1 MSGSLAMSTAT
12 SGPSAESAAST
23 PSTPGAPAEVEIALE
38 LDTLSLWYASRQA
51 LDGVTFSVPA
61 RRITAL
67 IGPSA
72 SGKSSLLRCLN
83 RLNDEIADSRVE
95 GQVLIGGTNIYA
107 KDVVVHELRRRVGM
121 VFQKPNPFPL
131 SVYENVA
138 YGPRLLGV
146 RDRRELDARIE
157 SALRS
162 AALWDEVVSRLDE
175 SALALSLGQ
184 QQRLVIARAL
194 AVGPEILLMDE
205 PASALDPASTLRFEE
220 LLLELAQRY
229 TVLLVTH
236 NMQQAARVAD
246 YTAFLHQGRLI
257 EFGETDALF
266 TNPRER
272 QTEDYITGR
281 YG

>member
-1 MSGSLAMSTAT
+1 MLNPPAENAPA
-12 SGPSAESAAST
+12 SGP
-23 PSTPGAPAEVEIALE
+23 PPGVPAQVEIAIE
-38 LDTLSLWYASRQA
+38 MRALSLWYASRRA
-51 LDGVTFSVPA
+51 LDNVSFGVPA

-72 SGKSSLLRCLN
+72 CGKSSLLRCLN
-83 RLNDEIADSRVE
+83 RLNDEIAESRVE
-95 GQVLIGGTNIYA
+95 GEVLVGGANVYA
-107 KDVVVHELRRRVGM
+107 RGVIVHELRRRVGM

-146 RDRRELDARIE
+146 RSRLELDARVE
-157 SALRS
+157 TALKS
-162 AALWDEVVSRLDE
+162 AALWDEVSARLDE
-175 SALALSLGQ
+175 SALDLSLGQ

-194 AVGPEILLMDE
+194 AVGPDVLLMDE
-205 PASALDPASTLRFEE
+205 PASALDPAATLRFEE

-236 NMQQAARVAD
+236 NMQQAARVSD
-246 YTAFLHQGRLI
+246 YTAFLHEGRLV

>member
-1 MSGSLAMSTAT
+1 MHIAT
-12 SGPSAESAAST
+12 SHSSAEEAPSA
-23 PSTPGAPAEVEIALE
+23 PSTPGAPAEIEVALE
-38 LDTLSLWYASRQA
+38 LDALSLWYASRQA
-51 LDGVTFSVPA
+51 LDGVTFGVPA

-83 RLNDEIADSRVE
+83 RLNDEISDSRVE

-107 KDVVVHELRRRVGM
+107 KDTVVHELRRRVGM

-138 YGPRLLGV
+138 YGPRLLGI
-146 RDRRELDARIE
+146 RDRRELDARVE

-162 AALWDEVVSRLDE
+162 SVLWDEVASRLDE

-220 LLLELAQRY
+220 LLLELAQQY

-246 YTAFLHQGRLI
+246 YTAFLHHGRLV

>member
-1 MSGSLAMSTAT
+1 MHIAT
-12 SGPSAESAAST
+12 SDSSAEEAPSA
-23 PSTPGAPAEVEIALE
+23 PSTPGAPAEIDIALE
-38 LDTLSLWYASRQA
+38 LDALSLWYASRQA
-51 LDGVTFSVPA
+51 LDGVTFGVPA

-83 RLNDEIADSRVE
+83 RLNDEISDSRVE
-95 GQVLIGGTNIYA
+95 GRVLIGGTNIYA
-107 KDVVVHELRRRVGM
+107 KDTVVHELRRRVGM

-138 YGPRLLGV
+138 YGPRLLGI
-146 RDRRELDARIE
+146 RDRRELDARVE

-162 AALWDEVVSRLDE
+162 SVLWDEVASRLDE

-220 LLLELAQRY
+220 LLLELAQQY

-246 YTAFLHQGRLI
+246 YTAFLHHGRLV

>member
-1 MSGSLAMSTAT
+1 MLTLF
-12 SGPSAESAAST
+12 PESAIESD
-23 PSTPGAPAEVEIALE
+23 PSDGVPPGVEIALE
-38 LDTLSLWYASRQA
+38 LRALSLWYADRKA
-51 LDGVTFSVPA
+51 LHDVSFGVPA
-61 RRITAL
+61 QRITAL

-83 RLNDEIADSRVE
+83 RLNDEIGECRVS
-95 GQVLIGGTNIYA
+95 GSVMIGDVDAYA
-107 KDVVVHELRRRVGM
+107 KDTIVHELRRRVGM
-121 VFQKPNPFPL
+121 VFQRPNPFPL

-138 YGPRLLGV
+138 YGLRLLGI
-146 RDRRELDARIE
+146 RRRRELDERVE
-157 SALRS
+157 SALKS
-162 AALWDEVVSRLDE
+162 ASLWDEVAAHLDD
-175 SALALSLGQ
+175 SALTLSLGQ
-184 QQRLVIARAL
+184 QQRLVIARAI

-220 LLLELAQRY
+220 LLHELAQRY

-236 NMQQAARVAD
+236 NMQQAARVSD

>member
-1 MSGSLAMSTAT
+1 
-12 SGPSAESAAST
+12 
-23 PSTPGAPAEVEIALE
+23 
-38 LDTLSLWYASRQA
+38 
-51 LDGVTFSVPA
+51 
-61 RRITAL
+61 
-67 IGPSA
+67 
-72 SGKSSLLRCLN
+72 
-83 RLNDEIADSRVE
+83 
-95 GQVLIGGTNIYA
+95 
-107 KDVVVHELRRRVGM
+107 M

-146 RDRRELDARIE
+146 KRRARARCVA
-157 SALRS
+157 SRPPS
-162 AALWDEVVSRLDE
+162 RPRRLWDEVSSRLDD

-220 LLLELAQRY
+220 LLHELAQRY

-236 NMQQAARVAD
+236 NMQQAARVSD
-246 YTAFLHQGRLI
+246 YTAFLHQGRLV
-257 EFGETDALF
+257 EFGETDALL

-272 QTEDYITGR
+272 LTEDYITGR
-281 YG
+281 YV

>member
-1 MSGSLAMSTAT
+1 VGTVDMHIAT
-12 SGPSAESAAST
+12 SDSSAEEAPSA
-23 PSTPGAPAEVEIALE
+23 PSTPGAPAEIEVALE
-38 LDTLSLWYASRQA
+38 LDALSLWYASRQA
-51 LDGVTFSVPA
+51 LDGVTFGVPA

-83 RLNDEIADSRVE
+83 RLNDEISDSRVE

-107 KDVVVHELRRRVGM
+107 KDTVVHELRRRVGM

-138 YGPRLLGV
+138 YGPRLLGI
-146 RDRRELDARIE
+146 RDRRELDARVE

-162 AALWDEVVSRLDE
+162 SVLWDEVASRLDE
-175 SALALSLGQ
+175 SALTLSLGQ

-220 LLLELAQRY
+220 LLLELAQQY

-246 YTAFLHQGRLI
+246 YTAFLHHGRLV

>member
-1 MSGSLAMSTAT
+1 MHIAT
-12 SGPSAESAAST
+12 SDSSAEEAPSA
-23 PSTPGAPAEVEIALE
+23 PSTPGAPAEIEVALE
-38 LDTLSLWYASRQA
+38 LDALSLWYASRQA
-51 LDGVTFSVPA
+51 LDGVTFGVPA

-83 RLNDEIADSRVE
+83 RLNDEISDSRVE

-107 KDVVVHELRRRVGM
+107 KDTVVHELRRRVGM

-138 YGPRLLGV
+138 YGPRLLGI
-146 RDRRELDARIE
+146 RDRRELDARVE

-162 AALWDEVVSRLDE
+162 SVLWDEVASRLDE

-220 LLLELAQRY
+220 LLLELAQQY

-246 YTAFLHQGRLI
+246 YTAFLHHGRLV

>member
-1 MSGSLAMSTAT
+1 MAT
-12 SGPSAESAAST
+12 TMAANENAIT
-23 PSTPGAPAEVEIALE
+23 TDLPAGVEIALE
-38 LDTLSLWYASRQA
+38 LRSLSLWYGARRA
-51 LDGVTFSVPA
+51 LEAVSFGVPA
-61 RRITAL
+61 RKITAL

-83 RLNDEIADSRVE
+83 RLNDELPECRVE
-95 GQVLIGGTNIYA
+95 GEVLFAGADIYA
-107 KDVVVHELRRRVGM
+107 KDAIVHEVRRRVGM

-146 RDRRELDARIE
+146 KGRRELDPAVEGALKAAR
-157 SALRS
+157 
-162 AALWDEVVSRLDE
+162 LWDEVSTRLDD

-205 PASALDPASTLRFEE
+205 PASALDPAATLRFEE
-220 LLLELAQRY
+220 LLHELAQRY

-236 NMQQAARVAD
+236 NMQQAARVSD
-246 YTAFLHQGRLI
+246 YVAFLHQGRLV
-257 EFGETDALF
+257 EFGDTDVLL

-272 QTEDYITGR
+272 LTEDYITGR
-281 YG
+281 YA

>member
-1 MSGSLAMSTAT
+1 MATTMTA
-12 SGPSAESAAST
+12 PENASDATAVT
-23 PSTPGAPAEVEIALE
+23 PDLPAGVEIALE
-38 LDTLSLWYASRQA
+38 LRALSLWYGARRA
-51 LDGVTFSVPA
+51 LESVSFGVPA

-83 RLNDEIADSRVE
+83 RLNDEQPECRVE
-95 GQVLIGGTNIYA
+95 GEVLLGGANIYA
-107 KDVVVHELRRRVGM
+107 KDAIVHEVRRRIGM

-138 YGPRLLGV
+138 YGPRLLGLKG
-146 RDRRELDARIE
+146 RRELDASVE
-157 SALRS
+157 GALK
-162 AALWDEVVSRLDE
+162 AARLWDEVSTRLDD

-205 PASALDPASTLRFEE
+205 PASALDPAATLRFEE
-220 LLLELAQRY
+220 LLHELAQRY

-236 NMQQAARVAD
+236 NMQQAARVSD
-246 YTAFLHQGRLI
+246 YTAFLHQGRLV
-257 EFGETDALF
+257 EFGDTDSLL

-272 QTEDYITGR
+272 LTEDYITGR
-281 YG
+281 YA

>member
-1 MSGSLAMSTAT
+1 MAT
-12 SGPSAESAAST
+12 T
-23 PSTPGAPAEVEIALE
+23 MTPAENVLENAATRDLPVGVEIALE
-38 LDTLSLWYASRQA
+38 LCALSLCYGPRRA
-51 LDGVTFSVPA
+51 LESVSFGVPA
-61 RRITAL
+61 RKITAL

-83 RLNDEIADSRVE
+83 RLNDELPECRVE
-95 GQVLIGGTNIYA
+95 GEVRLGGANIYA

-138 YGPRLLGV
+138 YGPRLLGLKA
-146 RDRRELDARIE
+146 RRELDAAVQA
-157 SALRS
+157 ALK
-162 AALWDEVVSRLDE
+162 AATLWDEVSGRLDE

-205 PASALDPASTLRFEE
+205 PASALDPAATLRFEE
-220 LLLELAQRY
+220 LLHALAERY
-229 TVLLVTH
+229 TVLIVTH
-236 NMQQAARVAD
+236 NMQQAARVSD
-246 YTAFLHQGRLI
+246 YTAFLHQGRLV
-257 EFGETDALF
+257 EFGDTDALL

-272 QTEDYITGR
+272 LTEDYITGR
-281 YG
+281 YA

>member
-1 MSGSLAMSTAT
+1 MHRIT
-12 SGPSAESAAST
+12 SGLPEENVPAAAAPSAAPSAI
-23 PSTPGAPAEVEIALE
+23 EIALE
-38 LDTLSLWYASRQA
+38 LRSLSLWYGTRQA
-51 LDGVTFSVPA
+51 LDGVSFGVPA

-83 RLNDEIADSRVE
+83 RLNDEVSDCRVE
-95 GQVLIGGTNIYA
+95 GQVMIGGVDIYA
-107 KDVVVHELRRRVGM
+107 RDAVVHELRRRVGM

-138 YGPRLLGV
+138 YGPRLLGT

-157 SALRS
+157 SALKS
-162 AALWDEVVSRLDE
+162 AALWDEVATRLDE

-246 YTAFLHQGRLI
+246 YTAFLHQGQLV

-272 QTEDYITGR
+272 ATEDYITGR

>member
-1 MSGSLAMSTAT
+1 MATTMTA
-12 SGPSAESAAST
+12 PENASDATALT
-23 PSTPGAPAEVEIALE
+23 PDLPAGVEIALE
-38 LDTLSLWYASRQA
+38 LRALSLWYGARRA
-51 LDGVTFSVPA
+51 LESVSFGVPA
-61 RRITAL
+61 RKITAL

-83 RLNDEIADSRVE
+83 RLNDEQPECRVE
-95 GQVLIGGTNIYA
+95 GEVLLGGANIYA
-107 KDVVVHELRRRVGM
+107 KDAIVHEVRRRIGM

-138 YGPRLLGV
+138 YGPRLLGLKG
-146 RDRRELDARIE
+146 RRELDASVE
-157 SALRS
+157 GALK
-162 AALWDEVVSRLDE
+162 AARLWDEVSTRLDD

-205 PASALDPASTLRFEE
+205 PASALDPAATLRFEE
-220 LLLELAQRY
+220 LLHELAQRY

-236 NMQQAARVAD
+236 NMQQAARVSD
-246 YTAFLHQGRLI
+246 YTAFLDQGRLV
-257 EFGETDALF
+257 EFGDTDSLL

-272 QTEDYITGR
+272 LTEDYITGR
-281 YG
+281 YA

>member
-1 MSGSLAMSTAT
+1 MLTPNSESISP
-12 SGPSAESAAST
+12 SGP
-23 PSTPGAPAEVEIALE
+23 PSGAPSEVDIAIDVRALSLRYGSRLALE
-38 LDTLSLWYASRQA
+38 NVTL
-51 LDGVTFSVPA
+51 SVPA

-72 SGKSSLLRCLN
+72 SGKSSFLRCLN
-83 RLNDEIADSRVE
+83 RLNDEMPECRVDGE
-95 GQVLIGGTNIYA
+95 VLIGGV
-107 KDVVVHELRRRVGM
+107 DVYGSDVAVHELRRRVGM
-121 VFQKPNPFPL
+121 VFQKPNPFPM

-146 RDRRELDARIE
+146 RRRHDLDQAVE
-157 SALRS
+157 TALKS
-162 AALWDEVVSRLDE
+162 AALWDEVAGRLDE

-205 PASALDPASTLRFEE
+205 PASALDPAATLRFEE
-220 LLLELAQRY
+220 LVHELAQRY

-246 YTAFLHQGRLI
+246 YTAFLDRGRLV
-257 EFGETDALF
+257 EFGETDSVF

-281 YG
+281 YA